1 MAVQL
6 IQGLMQYKYP
16 KKFKS
21 LPLHYSNGFSIHNNT
36 YLVIKLPHSRL
47 LRLLARSIV
56 LSLIFVTF
64 TMFSN
69 NIFGDSSPFSLVSPP
84 SILEHDSLGSNSNID
99 LDLLPLLFRD
109 LITNEGLIKTGD
121 KAVFVTNGNGNNDDH
136 SIYSSKQILKE
147 NYDVDLVTA
156 FDLDQQKGITDESFD
171 FALTYS
177 FHAAQGFIDRVLKVG
192 GIAVV
197 QLGDDPSFLF
207 NKPSNYKIVYLRRFQ
222 STIMAMRKTGHAN
235 ANLSTKRKLLSYRTE
250 ERRAALNN
258 LEDVLLEPPRSASRK
273 SRTYLKKTKY
283 LPDLTGD
290 SLESYPRRVFID
302 VGLPEREGGS
312 GTGWFEKH
320 YPTRNLDFEMY
331 KIETVTE
338 VSSGKEVPQVEEI
351 GMSGWLRKNVKEE
364 EYVVMK
370 AEAEVVEEMIES
382 KSIRLVDELFM
393 DCKPRGHNNGGRRAY
408 WECLAL
414 YGRLRDEGIAV
425 HQWWG

>member
-1 MAVQL
+1 MAVHL
-6 IQGLMQYKYP
+6 IQGLQSKFP
-16 KKFKS
+16 KKYKA
-21 LPLHYSNGFSIHNNT
+21 LPLHYSNGFAFHGET

-47 LRLLARSIV
+47 LRLVARSIV
-56 LSLIFVTF
+56 LSLIFFTC
-64 TMFSN
+64 TMFS
-69 NIFGDSSPFSLVSPP
+69 PFSPGTSLAVSEP
-84 SILEHDSLGSNSNID
+84 ESLGPRSNIN
-99 LDLLPLLFRD
+99 LDVLPLLFRD

-121 KAVFVTNGNGNNDDH
+121 KAVFVTNGNGNDDRA
-136 SIYSSKQILKE
+136 IYSSERILNE
-147 NYDVDLVTA
+147 DYDMEFISVS
-156 FDLDQQKGITDESFD
+156 DLDQQQKVNDASFD

-177 FHAAQGFIDRVLKVG
+177 FHAAQEFIDRTLKVG
-192 GIAVV
+192 GIAIV
-197 QLGDDPSFLF
+197 QLGDNPSFLF
-207 NKPSNYKIVYLRRFQ
+207 NKPMNYKIVYLRRFQ
-222 STIMAMRKTGHAN
+222 STFMAMKKTGYGN
-235 ANLSTKRKLLSYRTE
+235 TNLSTQRKLLSYRTE
-250 ERRAALNN
+250 ARKAVLNN
-258 LEDVLLEPPRSASRK
+258 LEDVLLEPPRAASGK
-273 SRTYLKKTKY
+273 SRTYLKRTKY
-283 LPDLTGD
+283 LPDLMGD

-312 GTGWFEKH
+312 GIGWFAKH

-351 GMSGWLRKNVKEE
+351 GMSGWLSKNVKEE

-382 KSIRLVDELFM
+382 RSIRLVDELFM
-393 DCKPRGHNNGGRRAY
+393 DCKPRGHGGKGNGSRRAY